1 MFSDILNMLLDLD
14 AEGELSSDTF
24 EQKILDEICSVYA
37 IEPLKNFNDLHASVV
52 REIKIIQDY
61 KNLSIFLDY
70 FNFSH
75 YRSVQIVEVFEWVDG
90 VNRTNFVENFLFER
104 IGR

>member
-1 MFSDILNMLLDLD
+1 MHISQSIINMLLDLD

-61 KNLSIFLDY
+61 KNLSIFLDDDIRVVRK
-70 FNFSH
+70 FSSSNLAEVLIASI
-75 YRSVQIVEVFEWVDG
+75 RKFVQ
-90 VNRTNFVENFLFER
+90 
-104 IGR
+104 